1 MELNVYSSEKFER
14 GKRWYVIL
22 AFVMALV
29 IFICIFYRNLTWII
43 LMFLILWWYI
53 YLWLINVKEIKMK
66 ITDEWLILWD
76 KLVPWTILVWYV
88 IEINRDDQQI
98 KNIVLLSEKNHSIH
112 TISDSIENIKS
123 FLTQLDKYVP
133 MVSEYEQTKWEK
145 LARILKL

>member
-22 AFVMALV
+22 AFIMILV
-29 IFICIFYRNLTWII
+29 IFMCAYYRNWTWII

-76 KLVPWTILVWYV
+76 KLIPRTNLTWYV
-88 IEINRDDQQI
+88 IEINKNDQQI
-98 KNIVLLSEKNHSIH
+98 KNIVLLSEKYHSIH
-112 TISDSIENIKS
+112 TISDTIENVKT
-123 FLTQLDKYVP
+123 FVNQLDNYLP
-133 MVSEYEQTKWEK
+133 MVWEYNQTNREK
-145 LARILKL
+145 FQRVIKL

>member
-29 IFICIFYRNLTWII
+29 IFICIFYKNLTWII

-76 KLVPWTILVWYV
+76 KLVPWTVLVWYV

-133 MVSEYEQTKWEK
+133 MVWEYEQTKWEK